1 MTTLNDWMMRCCAT
15 SNTNA
20 NIANQLAHPLLSLC
34 QQPNFMSTYHWHWL
48 MPIKHTSEMLAVVV
62 AYNKEKKALVFVDF
76 NFADLGLQ
84 L

>member
-1 MTTLNDWMMRCCAT
+1 MTTLNDWMMRWVAT

-34 QQPNFMSTYHWHWL
+34 QQPNFTSTYHWL
-48 MPIKHTSEMLAVVV
+48 MPIKHTSEMLAVVA
-62 AYNKEKKALVFVDF
+62 AYNKEKRALVYVDF